1 MHPFRRKKVVPEQP
15 ERKEKKTVEDID
27 AFFVPAEFFSEV
39 DKLRERIF
47 KKKTV
52 DLDHIKEMVRTNH
65 RLNRFEKNAGFVAL
79 NDKTLPCTSIRGNK
93 EVRMLGIIEEI
104 RGKYIGL
111 RTELM
116 QDTTIKKSTYI
127 ADMLKGMNWRKY

>member
-79 NDKTLPCTSIRGNK
+79 NDKTLPCTPVRGNK